1 MPGAVELETPRLRLR
16 QWCDAD
22 LVPFAAL
29 CSDPRVM
36 EFSPASLSREASG
49 AMALRCQALIAER
62 GWGLWAVEE
71 KYSSEFIGF
80 VGLHIP
86 TAVLPFNPC
95 VEIGWRLAAAYW
107 GKGYA
112 TEAAQA
118 ALKFAFDTLQLQ
130 EVVSFTSVLNTRS
143 QAVMQRLGLQL
154 AGTFQHPSI
163 APENPLAP
171 HVWYRIS
178 KSENRRKM

>member
-22 LVPFAAL
+22 LAPFAAL
-29 CSDPRVM
+29 SADPRVM
-36 EFSPASLSREASG
+36 EFFPALLSCEASN
-49 AMALRCQALIAER
+49 AMALRCQTLIAER

-71 KYSSEFIGF
+71 KRSSEFIGF
-80 VGLHIP
+80 VGLHVP
-86 TAVLPFNPC
+86 TAALPFNPC
-95 VEIGWRLAAAYW
+95 VEIGWRLAAAHW
-107 GKGYA
+107 GQGYA

-118 ALKFAFDTLQLQ
+118 ALNFGFDTLQLE

-143 QAVMQRLGLQL
+143 QAVMQRLGFQL

-163 APENPLAP
+163 PPESPLAP

-178 KSENRRKM
+178 RPEKS